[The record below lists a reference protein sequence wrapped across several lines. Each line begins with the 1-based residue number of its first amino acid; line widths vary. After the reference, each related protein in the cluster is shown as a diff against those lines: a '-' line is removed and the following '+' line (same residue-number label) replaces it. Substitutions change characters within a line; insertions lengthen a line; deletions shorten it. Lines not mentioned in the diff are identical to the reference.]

1 MTDPVPTWLGAQ
13 LWSPVQN
20 TSLWLAWWLHGII
33 SADEVIDAFH
43 ATQGKHHRLE
53 PDGGGL
59 VELLAQVRA
68 VTNDAPIG
76 LDERPLIQLM
86 LSGPGD
92 AALLPVG
99 VEGASLIVADRDPLV
114 SHVLSPEVIDAHLVS
129 WSWHQVEGPTPPLPV
144 YSPGEADQ
152 LLREAADKAT
162 AMVRAVGHVP
172 MGAAA
177 FQRAELAV
185 GALDDAFGLP
195 GIPPGVP
202 NRAAKLMARA
212 DHVAAI
218 VEVTKRSA
226 VGASLDPHIMP
237 MLRAVRTA
245 RMVAVDYAQREL
257 LR

>member
-144 YSPGEADQ
+144 YSPGEADH

-162 AMVRAVGHVP
+162 AMVRAAGHVP

-195 GIPPGVP
+195 GMPPGVP

>member
-59 VELLAQVRA
+59 VELIAQVRA

-162 AMVRAVGHVP
+162 AMVRAVGQVP

-195 GIPPGVP
+195 GMPPGVP

>member
-195 GIPPGVP
+195 GMPPGMP

-237 MLRAVRTA
+237 MLRPVRTA

>member
-195 GIPPGVP
+195 GMPPGMP

-245 RMVAVDYAQREL
+245 RMVAVDCAQREL

>member
-99 VEGASLIVADRDPLV
+99 AEGASLIVADRDPLV

-162 AMVRAVGHVP
+162 AMVRAAGHVP

-218 VEVTKRSA
+218 VELRSA
-226 VGASLDPHIMP
+226 RLWA
-237 MLRAVRTA
+237 RAWTPI
-245 RMVAVDYAQREL
+245 
-257 LR
+257 

>member
-114 SHVLSPEVIDAHLVS
+114 SHVLSPEVIDVHLVS
-129 WSWHQVEGPTPPLPV
+129 WSWHQVEGATPPLPV

-152 LLREAADKAT
+152 LLREAANKAT
-162 AMVRAVGHVP
+162 ALVRATGHVP

-195 GIPPGVP
+195 GMPPGVP

>member
-195 GIPPGVP
+195 GMPPGMP

>member
-195 GIPPGVP
+195 GMPPGMP

-218 VEVTKRSA
+218 VEVTKHSA

>member
-162 AMVRAVGHVP
+162 ALVRAVGHVP

>member
-99 VEGASLIVADRDPLV
+99 AEGASLIVADRDPLV

-162 AMVRAVGHVP
+162 ALVRAVGHVP

-195 GIPPGVP
+195 GMPPGVP

-218 VEVTKRSA
+218 VEVTERSA

>member
-1 MTDPVPTWLGAQ
+1 
-13 LWSPVQN
+13 
-20 TSLWLAWWLHGII
+20 
-33 SADEVIDAFH
+33 
-43 ATQGKHHRLE
+43 
-53 PDGGGL
+53 
-59 VELLAQVRA
+59 
-68 VTNDAPIG
+68 
-76 LDERPLIQLM
+76 M

-152 LLREAADKAT
+152 LLRKAADKAT
-162 AMVRAVGHVP
+162 AMVKAAGHVP

-195 GIPPGVP
+195 GMPPGVP

>member
-162 AMVRAVGHVP
+162 AMVRVVGHVP

-195 GIPPGVP
+195 GMPPGMP

>member
-20 TSLWLAWWLHGII
+20 TSLWLAWWSHGII

-162 AMVRAVGHVP
+162 AMVRGVGHVP

-195 GIPPGVP
+195 GMPPGVP

>member
-195 GIPPGVP
+195 GMPPGVP

-218 VEVTKRSA
+218 VEVTKCSA